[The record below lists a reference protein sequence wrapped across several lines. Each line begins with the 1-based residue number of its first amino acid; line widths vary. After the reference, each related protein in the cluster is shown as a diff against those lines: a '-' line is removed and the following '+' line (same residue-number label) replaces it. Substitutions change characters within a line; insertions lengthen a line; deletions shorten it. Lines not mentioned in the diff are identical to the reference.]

1 MITAFLPC
9 RLGSQRV
16 PDKNIKT
23 FSGIE
28 GGLLKI
34 KLDQLCNTKKIDNIV
49 VSSND
54 PRVLELTSKY
64 NDNRLIIDDRPG
76 YLGSN
81 TTTTDELIR
90 YVPSIITEGHVLWT
104 HVTSPFLN
112 ENDYEKIIECYF
124 KSLNNGYDSLMTVL
138 KLQGFIWD
146 KQKPLSYEPSELK
159 WPMTQNIEPFFEVDS
174 GVFLSSINNYKKLD
188 DRIGKTPFL
197 YEQDKSKSID
207 IDWPEDFI
215 LAERLWKNEKNKVT
229 TQQG

>member
-1 MITAFLPC
+1 MISAFLPC

-16 PDKNIKT
+16 PNKNIRV
-23 FSGIE
+23 FAGIE

-54 PRVLELTSKY
+54 PRILEFASNY
-64 NDNRLIIDDRPG
+64 RDERIVIDERPN

-81 TTTTDELIR
+81 TTTTDELIN
-90 YVPSIITEGHVLWT
+90 YVPSIILEGHVLWT

-112 ENDYEKIIECYF
+112 ELDYNKIIECYF
-124 KSLNNGYDSLMTVL
+124 KVIDDGYDSLMTVL

-146 KQKPLSYEPSELK
+146 KNKPVSYKRKYLK
-159 WPMTQNIEPFFEVDS
+159 WPMTQNIDPLFEIDS
-174 GVFLSSINNYKKLD
+174 GIFLSSIKNYKEFS

-215 LAERLWKNEKNKVT
+215 FAERLWENK
-229 TQQG
+229 